1 MIKWPWKT
9 NEAGQDMALPW
20 NDALTIPVLANLK
33 PDEQAKLVQLAD
45 RFLQQKRLVPLQGF
59 ELDPLKNAR
68 IALLFCLPVLELGI
82 EWLDGFHEVL
92 IYPAP
97 FVVDDEW
104 QDDIGLVH
112 NQRVVQSGQ
121 SWQQGPI
128 ILNWLDIQDS
138 FDASGFNLIIHEV
151 AHKLDTRNGDRA
163 SGVPFIP
170 LREVAGWEHDLHAA
184 MDNIQ
189 DEIDLVGESAA
200 SIDAYAATDPPN
212 ALRCSRSISSAHP
225 NSSRPVSWRCGSVSA
240 SFISRIPC
248 SVCGKMRS
256 LAAIPPVRS
265 IKVFQQGDVRLTVPL
280 CSTLKTAMPFPMR
293 LPLKTARR
301 KNASPRAPAA
311 R

>member
-1 MIKWPWKT
+1 
-9 NEAGQDMALPW
+9 
-20 NDALTIPVLANLK
+20 
-33 PDEQAKLVQLAD
+33 
-45 RFLQQKRLVPLQGF
+45 
-59 ELDPLKNAR
+59 
-68 IALLFCLPVLELGI
+68 VLELGI

-163 SGVPFIP
+163 SGVPRIP

-200 SIDAYAATDPPN
+200 SIDAYAATDPAECFAVLSEYFFSAPELFAPRFP
-212 ALRCSRSISSAHP
+212 ALWQRFCQFYQQDPLQRLRRMR
-225 NSSRPVSWRCGSVSA
+225 RPAGIRPA
-240 SFISRIPC
+240 
-248 SVCGKMRS
+248 
-256 LAAIPPVRS
+256 RS
-265 IKVFQQGDVRLTVPL
+265 IKLFQQGYARLTIPL
-280 CSTLKTAMPFPMR
+280 CSGLKTAMPFPTR
-293 LPLKTARR
+293 PPLKTAPR
-301 KNASPRAPAA
+301 KARHDRHHQRADAVA
-311 R
+311 

>member
-1 MIKWPWKT
+1 M
-9 NEAGQDMALPW
+9 
-20 NDALTIPVLANLK
+20 
-33 PDEQAKLVQLAD
+33 
-45 RFLQQKRLVPLQGF
+45 QQKRLVALQGLELTPLQS
-59 ELDPLKNAR
+59 AR

-104 QDDIGLVH
+104 EDDIGLVH
-112 NQRVVQSGQ
+112 SQRIVQSGQ

-128 ILNWLDIQDS
+128 VLNWLDIQDS

-184 MDNIQ
+184 MNNIQ

-200 SIDAYAATDPPN
+200 SIDAYAATDLANVSP
-212 ALRCSRSISSAHP
+212 CSLNTSLARQSCSP
-225 NSSRPVSWRCGSVSA
+225 RVFPRFGSVFAFSIA
-240 SFISRIPC
+240 GIRWRDYVRILHR
-248 SVCGKMRS
+248 MT
-256 LAAIPPVRS
+256 AIARQYT
-265 IKVFQQGDVRLTVPL
+265 KTTTCTKFRHLNQQVKFMVDTKIRDQ
-280 CSTLKTAMPFPMR
+280 
-293 LPLKTARR
+293 
-301 KNASPRAPAA
+301 
-311 R
+311 

>member
-1 MIKWPWKT
+1 MLLSKDPRKVVVSFVTFIPIFGMLSDPNPAIYSSDEFASEAMIKWPWKS
-9 NEAGQDMALPW
+9 NETAPDALLPW
-20 NDALTIPVLANLK
+20 DEALAIPVLASLSA
-33 PDEQAKLVQLAD
+33 DEQSRLVQLAD
-45 RFLQQKRLVPLQGF
+45 RFLQQKRLVPLQKF
-59 ELDPLKNAR
+59 ELDELKSAR

-104 QDDIGLVH
+104 EDDIGLVH

-138 FDASGFNLIIHEV
+138 FDASGFNLIVHEV

-184 MDNIQ
+184 MNNIQ

-200 SIDAYAATDPPN
+200 SIDAYAATDPAECFAVLSEYFFSAPELFAPRFPALWQRFCHFYQQDPMQRLREN
-212 ALRCSRSISSAHP
+212 A
-225 NSSRPVSWRCGSVSA
+225 GYD
-240 SFISRIPC
+240 
-248 SVCGKMRS
+248 G
-256 LAAIPPVRS
+256 
-265 IKVFQQGDVRLTVPL
+265 
-280 CSTLKTAMPFPMR
+280 
-293 LPLKTARR
+293 
-301 KNASPRAPAA
+301 NASPQVH
-311 R
+311 

>member
-1 MIKWPWKT
+1 MIKWPWKADESADKT
-9 NEAGQDMALPW
+9 DIPW
-20 NDALTIPVLANLK
+20 EQAFSVPLLANLST
-33 PDEQAKLVQLAD
+33 DEQAKLRVLAD
-45 RFLQQKRLVPLQGF
+45 RFLQQKRLVPLQGLVM
-59 ELDPLKNAR
+59 EPITQAR
-68 IALLFCLPVLELGI
+68 IALLFCLPVMELGV

-104 QDDIGLVH
+104 EDDIGLVH

-138 FDASGFNLIIHEV
+138 FDASGFNLVIHEV

-163 SGVPFIP
+163 SGIPLIP

-200 SIDAYAATDPPN
+200 SIDAYAATDPAECFAVLSEYFFSAPELFAPRFP
-212 ALRCSRSISSAHP
+212 ALWQRFCQFYRQDPLA
-225 NSSRPVSWRCGSVSA
+225 R
-240 SFISRIPC
+240 
-248 SVCGKMRS
+248 MRDNDTQED
-256 LAAIPPVRS
+256 IPPV
-265 IKVFQQGDVRLTVPL
+265 VH
-280 CSTLKTAMPFPMR
+280 
-293 LPLKTARR
+293 
-301 KNASPRAPAA
+301 
-311 R
+311 